1 MPENETS
8 KIKYHVVTVEKTATP
23 EGVDDDNWYRYII
36 GQGSSKIEGLKS
48 GTLKAVTQHAESVA
62 EEFNLRMGR
71 GGSTYAPL
79 KRS

>member
-1 MPENETS
+1 MSEDETI
-8 KIKYHVVTVEKTATP
+8 KLKYHVVTVEKAPPP
-23 EGVDDDNWYRYII
+23 EGVEGDNWHRYVI
-36 GQGSSKIEGLKS
+36 GQGSSRIEGLKS
-48 GTLKAVTQHAESVA
+48 GSLKAVTQHAESVA